1 MSPFYKQGLFFLKCL
16 LRSHSSKLQ
25 SRWRNFDGPVGRRKA
40 RVGGRAAGE
49 EAGAA
54 LEVVFEEMVNEFS
67 GVWKTLAHQPGD
79 ASEPLPP
86 ARGRPAPEGSRQVE
100 QSQRREDTDRCRGK
114 RKNPFSGQ
122 CSCRRDSSLPG
133 RSSDSQRGTAASAS
147 RKETAPTWLC
157 VLQNALQ
164 EGGRNRHFHSNETKE
179 KLSPADPTPGGVYW
193 GCSRGQNRAVEG
205 VGQKGD
211 WAQTGVRPGPEREDV
226 SGV

>member
-1 MSPFYKQGLFFLKCL
+1 MSF
-16 LRSHSSKLQ
+16 
-25 SRWRNFDGPVGRRKA
+25 
-40 RVGGRAAGE
+40 
-49 EAGAA
+49 
-54 LEVVFEEMVNEFS
+54 
-67 GVWKTLAHQPGD
+67 
-79 ASEPLPP
+79 P
-86 ARGRPAPEGSRQVE
+86 ACGRPWHTSPGMPASPSPQHEEGPPRRGHGEVE

-133 RSSDSQRGTAASAS
+133 RSSDSQRGTAASES

-164 EGGRNRHFHSNETKE
+164 EGGRNRHFQSNETKE

-193 GCSRGQNRAVEG
+193 GCSRGQNRAAEG

-211 WAQTGVRPGPEREDV
+211 WVQTGVRPGPEREDV